1 MIKHIKRAG
10 LTALASALLVGTSG
24 LYSAGAMAVEKSDL
38 EKGKEIAFSRKT
50 GNCLACH
57 AIDGGNS
64 PGNIAPPLSI
74 PNYTMKQRYPE
85 RQRLYNQIHDA
96 TQANPLSVMPPFGK
110 HNILSKKEM
119 ELLVDYIW
127 SL

>member
-10 LTALASALLVGTSG
+10 LTAFASTLLVGTSG
-24 LYSAGAMAVEKSDL
+24 LYSAGAVAAEMTDL
-38 EKGKEIAFSRKT
+38 QKGKDLAFSRKK

-57 AIDGGNS
+57 AIEDGKS
-64 PGNIAPPLSI
+64 PGSIAPPLMV
-74 PNYTMKQRYPE
+74 MKQRYPD
-85 RQRLYNQIHDA
+85 RQKLYNQIYDA
-96 TQANPLSVMPPFGK
+96 TAVNPMSVMPPFGK
-110 HNILSKKEM
+110 HRIISKDEL